1 MKITRAVIAVAVV
14 IASVSWGTVH
24 AGRPA
29 APQASLRDE
38 LVGTWKL
45 ESRVIRHADGS
56 TNLDPEFGKQYPIGY
71 IMYDRTGH
79 MAVQFMG
86 INRPDTRSSAGYEAY
101 FGTYTVDG
109 RANPPTVTHH
119 IEGSLRPGGVGKD
132 FTRDLLLKGD
142 SLTLVVHTE
151 TPEVHVNSFTRVK

>member
-1 MKITRAVIAVAVV
+1 MKITRAIIAVAVV
-14 IASVSWGTVH
+14 VSSVSWGTVL
-24 AGRPA
+24 AGKPA
-29 APQASLRDE
+29 APQTSLKDE

-45 ESRVIRHADGS
+45 VSRVVRHADGS
-56 TNLDPEFGKQYPIGY
+56 TNLDPGFGKQYPIGY

-86 INRPDTRSSAGYEAY
+86 LDRPDNQSSAGYEAY
-101 FGTYTVDG
+101 FGTYTVDD

-151 TPEVHVNSFTRVK
+151 TPDLHVNSFTRVK

>member
-1 MKITRAVIAVAVV
+1 MKITRVVIAVAVV
-14 IASVSWGTVH
+14 IASVSWGTVR

-56 TNLDPEFGKQYPIGY
+56 TNLDPEFGKQDPIGY

-86 INRPDTRSSAGYEAY
+86 VNRPDTHSSEGYEAY
-101 FGTYTVDG
+101 FGTYTVDD

-142 SLTLVVHTE
+142 SLTLVVHAE